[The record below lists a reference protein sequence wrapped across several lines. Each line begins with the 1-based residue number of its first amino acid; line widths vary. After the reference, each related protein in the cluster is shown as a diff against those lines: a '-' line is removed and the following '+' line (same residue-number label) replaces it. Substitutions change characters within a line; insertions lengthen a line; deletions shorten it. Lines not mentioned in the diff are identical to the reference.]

1 MRERMAKE
9 LELLNRGYGNIEH
22 DEEVTWIV
30 IERLMLPAGWA
41 PAETRVLVLV
51 PDGYPAT
58 PPDNFAIELAVTP
71 PDGGELGNQVGESEH
86 AGRRWRVL
94 SWHVENGAEGWR
106 PHAILE
112 QGDNLLSF
120 LLGVQE
126 RLGEGA

>member
-1 MRERMAKE
+1 MAKE
-9 LELLNRGYGNIEH
+9 LELLQCRYGNIEH

-30 IERLMLPAGWA
+30 IERLTLPAGWS
-41 PAETRVLVLV
+41 PAETRVMVLV

-71 PDGGELGNQVGESEH
+71 PGGGQLGNQAGETEH

-94 SWHVENGAEGWR
+94 SWHVEGGADGWR
-106 PHAILE
+106 PHAIVE